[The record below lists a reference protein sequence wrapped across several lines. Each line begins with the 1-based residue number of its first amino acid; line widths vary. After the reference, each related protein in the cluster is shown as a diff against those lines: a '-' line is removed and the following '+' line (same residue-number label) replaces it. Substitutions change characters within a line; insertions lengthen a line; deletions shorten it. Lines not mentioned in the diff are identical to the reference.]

1 MGAPRRMR
9 PARLPEVPGG
19 LDGSR
24 LARRHPS
31 GSVKKLYGTAMTDSV
46 RVDLPEWIATLAAT
60 RPFGHGDRRG
70 TANLI
75 DAAARARAA
84 ACIRTGGSLSL
95 ARPVRGGDYNSTVE
109 HPGFFHETWYVPGSD
124 GTGWGQ
130 DHLVLNP
137 HGLQNT
143 HLDALNH
150 VAVDGTY
157 YGGRPV
163 EEKEQGS
170 ADVLAASGL
179 VTRAIYVDIP
189 GHRGTEWAD
198 RPVDGADIDAALAS
212 AGLVFDRGDA
222 LCLDMGRDRFEAAK
236 GHMLGGP
243 ETDRDAGGGLSSDGA
258 RWVAEHGASI
268 LAWDML
274 DSREA
279 KAARASA
286 HVLTWAIGLLL
297 LDNCDFATLRAVLGG
312 GTKIAGALVVS
323 LLAVEGANGVNVN
336 PLVLM

>member
-1 MGAPRRMR
+1 MVVFRR
-9 PARLPEVPGG
+9 
-19 LDGSR
+19 
-24 LARRHPS
+24 
-31 GSVKKLYGTAMTDSV
+31 KLYDARVTELV
-46 RVDLPEWIATLAAT
+46 RVEMPDWIRTLAAS
-60 RPFGHGDRRG
+60 RPYGAGDRRG

-84 ACIRTGGSLSL
+84 ACIRTGSSVSL
-95 ARPVRGGDYNSTVE
+95 ARPLRGGDGNTTADR
-109 HPGFFHETWYVPGSD
+109 PGYRHETWYRPAAD

-150 VAVDGTY
+150 VAVDGTF

-163 EEKEQGS
+163 TDAEQGS
-170 ADVLAASGL
+170 ADVLAPDGL

-189 GHRGTEWAD
+189 QLRGTDWAD
-198 RPVDGADIDAALAS
+198 RPVGGADIDAALAG
-212 AGLVFDRGDA
+212 AGLALEPGDA
-222 LCLDMGRDRFEAAK
+222 LILDMGRDRFEAAA

-243 ETDRDAGGGLSSDGA
+243 ETEQDAGGGLSGDGA
-258 RWVAEHGASI
+258 RWVAEHQVSI

-274 DSREA
+274 DSRQA
-279 KAARASA
+279 KDEHASA

-297 LDNCDFATLRAVLGG
+297 LDNCDFAALRRSRGR
-312 GTKIAGALVVS
+312 GTGVAGALVVS
-323 LLAVEGANGVNVN
+323 LLAVEGANGVNLN
-336 PLVLM
+336 PLVLT

>member
-1 MGAPRRMR
+1 MP
-9 PARLPEVPGG
+9 
-19 LDGSR
+19 D
-24 LARRHPS
+24 
-31 GSVKKLYGTAMTDSV
+31 
-46 RVDLPEWIATLAAT
+46 WIRDLAAA
-60 RPFGHGDRRG
+60 RPFGAGDRRG

-84 ACIRTGGSLSL
+84 ACVRTGNSVSL
-95 ARPVRGGDYNSTVE
+95 ARPLLGGDYNTTAQR
-109 HPGFFHETWYVPGSD
+109 PGFQHETWYRPAPD

-150 VAVDGTY
+150 VAVDGTF

-163 EEKEQGS
+163 TDAEQGS
-170 ADVLAASGL
+170 ADVLGPDGL

-198 RPVDGADIDAALAS
+198 RPVGGADIDAALAG
-212 AGLVFDRGDA
+212 AGLVLEPGDA
-222 LCLDMGRDRFEAAK
+222 LCLDMGRDRFEAAR

-243 ETDRDAGGGLSSDGA
+243 ETELDAGGGLSGDGA
-258 RWVAEHGASI
+258 RWVAEHQVSI

-279 KAARASA
+279 KETHASA
-286 HVLTWAIGLLL
+286 HILTWAIGLLL
-297 LDNCDFATLRAVLGG
+297 LDNCDFAALRRSRRG
-312 GTKIAGALVVS
+312 GTGVAGALVVS
-323 LLAVEGANGVNVN
+323 LLAVEGANGVNLN
-336 PLVLM
+336 PLVLS

>member
-1 MGAPRRMR
+1 M
-9 PARLPEVPGG
+9 LP
-19 LDGSR
+19 
-24 LARRHPS
+24 
-31 GSVKKLYGTAMTDSV
+31 MTDGV
-46 RVDLPEWIATLAAT
+46 HVVLPDWILELAAS
-60 RPFGHGDRRG
+60 RPFGEGDRRG

-84 ACIRTGGSLSL
+84 ACIQSGSSVSL
-95 ARPVRGGDYNSTVE
+95 ARPLRGGDYNVTAAR
-109 HPGFFHETWYVPGSD
+109 PGFAHETWYAPAAD

-150 VAVDGTY
+150 VAVDDTY

-163 EEKEQGS
+163 DANEQGS
-170 ADVLAASGL
+170 ADVLAAGGL
-179 VTRAIYVDIP
+179 VTRAVYVDIP
-189 GHRGTEWAD
+189 GLRGTGWAD
-198 RPVDGADIDAALAS
+198 RPVDGADIDAALAG
-212 AGLVFDRGDA
+212 AGLTVEPGDA
-222 LCLDMGRDRFEAAK
+222 LCLDMGRDRFEAAT

-243 ETDRDAGGGLSSDGA
+243 ETDDDAGGGLSSDGA
-258 RWVAEHGASI
+258 RWVAEHHVSI

-279 KAARASA
+279 KAAHASA

-297 LDNCDFATLRAVLGG
+297 LDNCDFAALRDAHGR
-312 GTKIAGALVVS
+312 GTKVVGALVVS
-323 LLAVEGANGVNVN
+323 PVAVPGANGVNLN
-336 PLVLM
+336 PLVLS